1 MKFVSRL
8 SVAALSVV
16 AVGSGLMSMTNVAI
30 AAPAPGS
37 WDQSIQGEG
46 IAVAGQ
52 FSIKIN
58 TNVWSDVNGTAFG
71 SMFYERN
78 DGFRMYANAE
88 CSKTFQQGKVATIA
102 GPIAKK
108 VGVGSQGDDGNWMY
122 YEINSTAGIRV
133 LTLSKEAA
141 LKYCNQ
147 PTGEFPGTFTS
158 GGVTIKLNRQIRP
171 IPRPIPGIR

>member
-8 SVAALSVV
+8 SVAALAVV
-16 AVGSGLMSMTNVAI
+16 AVGSGLMSMTNAAI

-58 TNVWSDVNGTAFG
+58 TDVWSDVNGTAFG
-71 SMFYERN
+71 SMSYEKS
-78 DGFRMYANAE
+78 DGFRMYANVE
-88 CSKTFQQGKVATIA
+88 CAKTFKQGTVATLA

-108 VGVGSQGDDGNWMY
+108 VGVGGQGDDGNWMY
-122 YEINSTAGIRV
+122 YEINNTGGIRV
-133 LTLSKEAA
+133 LTFSKEAA

-171 IPRPIPGIR
+171 IPKPFPGLR